1 MTTTRRATFIAGK
14 RTGRRSLW
22 STALASCLAL
32 SCTRSP
38 STDEASG
45 DLPPVVEVTPPR
57 VPIAPRIADLAVADL
72 TPTPFRLSRL
82 SGELDSLITTLT
94 FSTFERS
101 TDPSAC
107 RAEFAITYL
116 LTQNRRPTTNADA
129 GLAIA
134 TFEGDLVCPTA
145 TSREGFR
152 TRLELERPFGGLTG
166 LTGETRLEEVLREVL
181 RDGIDILYGQ
191 LAARGAPDSDILEN
205 LTHSDHPGLLGES
218 ASEAGE
224 RRLVA
229 AVPNLIRLTAHDNR
243 RVSMRAGAALGLLR
257 VARPDIIEALVRM
270 TEGSDK
276 EKHLVAIH
284 ALADLGTPEARRYL
298 ESIAMSHPSPV
309 IRQLARERL
318 NDSPP
323 E

>member
-1 MTTTRRATFIAGK
+1 MTTTREATFIAANG
-14 RTGRRSLW
+14 TGRGSLW
-22 STALASCLAL
+22 STALTLCFAL
-32 SCTRSP
+32 SCNRPT
-38 STDEASG
+38 STDASTT
-45 DLPPVVEVTPPR
+45 DLTPLAEVTAR
-57 VPIAPRIADLAVADL
+57 IPITPRIGELAVADL
-72 TPTPFRLSRL
+72 TPETFRLSRL
-82 SGELDSLITTLT
+82 TGELDSLITSLT
-94 FSTFERS
+94 FATFERS

-116 LTQNRRPTTNADA
+116 LTQNRRPTTDADA

-134 TFEGDLVCPTA
+134 TFEGDLLCPTA

-181 RDGIDILYGQ
+181 RDGIDTLYGQ
-191 LAARGAPDSDILEN
+191 LSARGAPDSDILDH
-205 LTHSDHPGLLGES
+205 LAHADHPGLLGES

-224 RRLVA
+224 RRLIA
-229 AVPNLIRLTAHDNR
+229 AIPDLVRLTAHDNR

-318 NDSPP
+318 NDPPP